1 MSSFNS
7 DSKNLKVVECS
18 PFLPRSRRCNGLSDP
33 SKIKAIEEGRKELME
48 MVQGMPD
55 SSFELSF
62 QDMVVHDKQ
71 VLQSQPYQDE
81 ENKKKQSLSNSSGKG
96 QAKKPKK
103 TKKSESINRPKQMM
117 RVESMDSASFLL
129 KMFIP
134 TSLTKLKVKNASK
147 DWSVKSCGS
156 GDDRGCGDKSWYI
169 RCSYFVVEQEEG
181 GEAATPTDP
190 TSACKAG
197 QVQTSD
203 RLTAERTKQVA
214 DGDREQPDLLSLQP
228 STSPEVAIDTGLAEE
243 TVG

>member
-7 DSKNLKVVECS
+7 SDSKNVKVVECS
-18 PFLPRSRRCNGLSDP
+18 PFLPRSRRCNGLSVSDP

-81 ENKKKQSLSNSSGKG
+81 ENKRKQNRSSSNSSGKG

-103 TKKSESINRPKQMM
+103 AKKSESINRPKQMM

-134 TSLTKLKVKNASK
+134 TSLTKLKVKNGSK

-156 GDDRGCGDKSWYI
+156 GADRGCGDKSRYFDRNLSFSQGCLPFIHYI
-169 RCSYFVVEQEEG
+169 KG
-181 GEAATPTDP
+181 
-190 TSACKAG
+190 
-197 QVQTSD
+197 
-203 RLTAERTKQVA
+203 TKKRWE
-214 DGDREQPDLLSLQP
+214 DK
-228 STSPEVAIDTGLAEE
+228 
-243 TVG
+243 